1 MARPQRVMTAEE
13 MARTL
18 TRMAHQILEAAA
30 GGPEIAFVGVHTRGA
45 PLASRLADR
54 IAAAGAPRPPVGM
67 LDINLYRDDLTRVSA
82 APLLRATSIPF
93 DIDRRTVVLVDD
105 VLHTGRTVRA
115 ALDALSDFGRP
126 ARVQLAAFI
135 ERSGRELPIQPD
147 VVGRR
152 IEAPAGCVVEVH
164 LTEIDGVVDEVVVI
178 QPTTPSRRNAPPAG
192 KPAAALR
199 RKARPKRGRR

>member
-1 MARPQRVMTAEE
+1 MVRPQRVMTAEE

-45 PLASRLADR
+45 PLAKRLADR
-54 IAAAGAPRPPVGM
+54 IAAAGSPRPPVGM
-67 LDINLYRDDLTRVSA
+67 LDINLYRDDLTRVSS

-135 ERSGRELPIQPD
+135 DRSGRELPIQPD

-152 IEAPAGCVVEVH
+152 IDAPPGSVIEVR
-164 LTEIDGVVDEVVVI
+164 LSEIDGVPDEVVVI
-178 QPTTPSRRNAPPAG
+178 QPTVPKRKNAPPVG
-192 KPAAALR
+192 KPTGALR